1 LARKVSNKT
10 VTSLILA
17 VKSTSL
23 DEEKAKPI
31 FNTFLDVQSAY
42 IEEASELLDG
52 FDKVVKAS
60 VKSLDKDTIKE
71 TLGWLAGISAKA
83 DHKNDASVSK
93 VRRAGMD
100 PLEGGEGEGV
110 HSPSKLGRGKNLI
123 SCSKSANY

>member
-1 LARKVSNKT
+1 MSLYSTESLARKVSNKT

-100 PLEGGEGEGV
+100 PLEGGGGGGG
-110 HSPSKLGRGKNLI
+110 STQPF
-123 SCSKSANY
+123 